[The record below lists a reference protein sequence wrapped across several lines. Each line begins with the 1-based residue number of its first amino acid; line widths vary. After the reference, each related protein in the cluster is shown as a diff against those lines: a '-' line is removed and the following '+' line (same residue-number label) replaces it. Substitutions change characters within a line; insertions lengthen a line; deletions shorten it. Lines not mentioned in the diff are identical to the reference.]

1 MKLWNYMFLFTGIS
15 VLFALSGM
23 QIAGI
28 SELLKI
34 IGVNITNTG
43 ISSFNVQNTLW
54 DKIFGL
60 KGILTSLGAVSAVG
74 IGGYLYSKD
83 KSFLIIPLI
92 TGVSFFWGSVIVSL
106 VQQKGGYGVF
116 GIVLG
121 IVGIALTVGFI
132 QSCVDYFLGVG

>member
-15 VLFALSGM
+15 VLFAFSGM
-23 QIAGI
+23 QVAGI

-34 IGVNITNTG
+34 IGVTTSSIG
-43 ISSFNVQNTLW
+43 ISAFNVQNTLW

-60 KGILTSLGAVSAVG
+60 DGILTSVKVAGAVG

-83 KSFLIIPLI
+83 KSFLMIPLI
-92 TGVSFFWGSVIVSL
+92 TGVSFFWGSLIVSL
-106 VQQKGGYGVF
+106 VQQKGSYGVF

-132 QSCVDYFLGVG
+132 QSCVDYFLGVQ

>member
-1 MKLWNYMFLFTGIS
+1 MKLWNYMFLLTGMS
-15 VLFALSGM
+15 VLMAFSGM
-23 QIAGI
+23 QVAGI

-34 IGVNITNTG
+34 IGVTTSSLG
-43 ISSFNVQNTLW
+43 ISAFNVQNTLW

-60 KGILTSLGAVSAVG
+60 NGILTSIGAAGAVG

-83 KSFLIIPLI
+83 KSFLMIPLV

-106 VQQKGGYGVF
+106 VQQKGNYGVF

-132 QSCVDYFLGVG
+132 QSCVDYFLGVQ